1 MAMNILIIFLMEIF
15 SLFQW
20 QWWPWF
26 HDAQVQSVDTL
37 GNPRPKCR
45 LAFKLASP
53 SPLQIPSAFKVLSQ
67 RLVNWESDFWSNS
80 GRPPATGWAKQG
92 RSCRRCSLPS
102 TPSSRTRASPTLR
115 RWRRTS
121 TCSRASESSTLSQ
134 PRWQSS
140 ESHGS
145 NNLGAGGRICW
156 VSLSAPISVRTLEVQ
171 TGHPKNWFAYTLK
184 IEAWCSRM
192 RFWEILFNERF
203 VPGSLTDQHR
213 RGRQDLFWKI

>member
-1 MAMNILIIFLMEIF
+1 MITFILRRPGTVRWPSWQSSTQMPSGFRTGSTFTSPDPFCFQGTQADAGKF
-15 SLFQW
+15 SW
-20 QWWPWF
+20 
-26 HDAQVQSVDTL
+26 
-37 GNPRPKCR
+37 G
-45 LAFKLASP
+45 
-53 SPLQIPSAFKVLSQ
+53 
-67 RLVNWESDFWSNS
+67 S
-80 GRPPATGWAKQG
+80 GRPPAPGWAKQG
-92 RSCRRCSLPS
+92 RSCRRCSLQS

-192 RFWEILFNERF
+192 RFWEILFNERL